1 MNREIAEEI
10 SKLMLYCGSEIDKSV
25 VLVKNTCDSEEFEIY
40 RKAIGKIMGTMLVDI
55 MNPIYK
61 QYPDIKPPQLK

>member
-1 MNREIAEEI
+1 
-10 SKLMLYCGSEIDKSV
+10 MLYCGSEIDKSV